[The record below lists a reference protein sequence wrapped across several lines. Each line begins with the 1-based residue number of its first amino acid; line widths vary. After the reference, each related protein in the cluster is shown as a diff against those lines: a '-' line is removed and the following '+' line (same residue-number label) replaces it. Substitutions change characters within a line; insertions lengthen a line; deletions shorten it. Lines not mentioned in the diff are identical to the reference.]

1 MNVNVVGW
9 EENVIRKAR
18 TTEEFGNEKYFR
30 KQSHIYIHSK
40 EYTFFGSHK
49 LFWKCIFLQ
58 NTHYARPNSPVMN
71 HLSKYIDYSVYV
83 FKYLVIFP
91 NGLYPVH
98 F

>member
-1 MNVNVVGW
+1 MKNIL
-9 EENVIRKAR
+9 ENNHIFTYTAKN
-18 TTEEFGNEKYFR
+18 THFLDLINYFE
-30 KQSHIYIHSK
+30 SA
-40 EYTFFGSHK
+40 FFFK
-49 LFWKCIFLQ
+49 
-58 NTHYARPNSPVMN
+58 THYARPNSPVMN